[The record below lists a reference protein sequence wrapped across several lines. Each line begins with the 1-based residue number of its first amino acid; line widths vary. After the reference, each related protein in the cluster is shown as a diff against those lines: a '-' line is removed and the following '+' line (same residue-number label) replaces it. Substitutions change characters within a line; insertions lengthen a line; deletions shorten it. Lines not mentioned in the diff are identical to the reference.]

1 MNVKPILKTRE
12 HMRTNRFTKNIFF
25 TSLFLV
31 TVCILSLKS
40 YGQCNPTI
48 PSSSNVVSSSQ
59 TVDGGFTPQWV
70 CSGASFSTN
79 GGAFNVYLESGAVM
93 STGGGID
100 SIYVKAGATLNM
112 NGGIHHIFFEPL
124 AILNILGGISYV
136 DTCVS
141 INYDYSQ
148 APAGGCLFTSL
159 NNIQVSDVNFSIAP
173 NPAKDQL
180 TIETTK
186 ATTIEIMN
194 VLGEKLVDRTIDK
207 KEVISITNFN
217 KGIYFIKDLTT
228 GKTIKFVKE

>member
-12 HMRTNRFTKNIFF
+12 HMKTNRFLKNIFF
-25 TSLFLV
+25 TSLSLL
-31 TVCILSLKS
+31 TICILSLKS

-48 PSSSNVVSSSQ
+48 PISSNVVSSSQ

-148 APAGGCLFTSL
+148 APAGGCLFTSI
-159 NNIQVSDVNFSIAP
+159 NNIQLSDVNFSIAP

-217 KGIYFIKDLTT
+217 KGIYFIKDLAT

>member
-1 MNVKPILKTRE
+1 MVAKPSEITPMTAYLLSELCIEAGLPKGVL
-12 HMRTNRFTKNIFF
+12 NI
-25 TSLFLV
+25 V
-31 TVCILSLKS
+31 HG
-40 YGQCNPTI
+40 YGHKVGSAITAHPKI
-48 PSSSNVVSSSQ
+48 PMI
-59 TVDGGFTPQWV
+59 
-70 CSGASFSTN
+70 SF
-79 GGAFNVYLESGAVM
+79 
-93 STGGGID
+93 TGGT
-100 SIYVKAGATLNM
+100 KTGATLNM

-124 AILNILGGISYV
+124 AILNRLGGISYV

-148 APAGGCLFTSL
+148 APAGGCLFTSI
-159 NNIQVSDVNFSIAP
+159 NNIQLSDVNFSIAP